1 MWRCNLHSH
10 IIRMLIYVSVIIAKI
25 LRHRYPLHMRGWN
38 IWSQVSYI
46 RGRYT
51 CHLHLHRLRHKGRD
65 GRDVVVILNWELLI
79 KLCALSV
86 LRLIVAMPCLWTR
99 WRSSPGR
106 RRTRR
111 RTVFPIRTSS
121 PSCVVS
127 SAIASAVPISTL
139 FITALSFPISLSNI
153 FIASLI
159 FSLILFVLFL
169 FASRFIGYL
178 FKLIEETAVIG
189 KHIHGRLFVVFPT
202 DKQWLF
208 LLPSN
213 RYKYH
218 KRVNYYVNFV
228 RETKLTRHSMTRKIL
243 LYLLWNRA
251 FTACCGRG

>member
-1 MWRCNLHSH
+1 MLLCVRRRGQVRHWHSLRHLHIWRRDICIRWNALNRRRGWRTYDMWRCNLHSH

-25 LRHRYPLHMRGWN
+25 FRHRYPLHMRGWN

-111 RTVFPIRTSS
+111 RTVFPI
-121 PSCVVS
+121 
-127 SAIASAVPISTL
+127 
-139 FITALSFPISLSNI
+139 
-153 FIASLI
+153 
-159 FSLILFVLFL
+159 
-169 FASRFIGYL
+169 
-178 FKLIEETAVIG
+178 
-189 KHIHGRLFVVFPT
+189 
-202 DKQWLF
+202 
-208 LLPSN
+208 
-213 RYKYH
+213 
-218 KRVNYYVNFV
+218 
-228 RETKLTRHSMTRKIL
+228 
-243 LYLLWNRA
+243 
-251 FTACCGRG
+251 